1 MEGCVRARA
10 REQAARPV
18 VRSRQGP
25 DTRAVGIHRVSRERK
40 ESRYV
45 HVDGAATS
53 AASAS
58 TDRHCNRIPVACA
71 VAHRAPVRRRPW
83 RQARRPRSAT
93 TTRRRSVDDDDN
105 ARRPARV
112 VSTYRTQPSIPET
125 VRCSSGTCD
134 PSVRLRDR
142 RNDDAAVLHGVAA
155 CSGPADGNAAV
166 RRDPAAT
173 VHVPRAC
180 TSTARLHATASRR
193 GSTPRRRVEAPRH
206 GVVSRRR
213 VAMPRRASRRRR
225 LSPGVADAWGSHGAS
240 GRRGCG
246 ACVTQRRVCVCVC
259 VCVCCVHP
267 RSGSTR
273 CGNGS
278 DERGRAGVPGSRR
291 AAALPRLTT
300 RAHGARSN
308 APHLAARRSTFLR
321 RRAGTAPPQQ
331 STGTSTLFVVWTLYR
346 ARTRTVPPCR
356 QGTVGEV
363 LTRRTR
369 HTPRGHTRMAQRT
382 QQVAPWTRGGA
393 RCVPRMVRLCVLR
406 T

>member
-25 DTRAVGIHRVSRERK
+25 DTRAVGIRRVPRERE

-45 HVDGAATS
+45 HVDRAATS

-155 CSGPADGNAAV
+155 CSGPADGNAAD
-166 RRDPAAT
+166 RRDQRQLSMSHA
-173 VHVPRAC
+173 RA
-180 TSTARLHATASRR
+180 RPRR
-193 GSTPRRRVEAPRH
+193 GSMPRRRVEAPRH
-206 GVVSRRR
+206 GV
-213 VAMPRRASRRRR
+213 ASRLHATASCR
-225 LSPGVADAWGSHGAS
+225 GVASQCRV
-240 GRRGCG
+240 GRRGDADCH
-246 ACVTQRRVCVCVC
+246 Q
-259 VCVCCVHP
+259 
-267 RSGSTR
+267 GS
-273 CGNGS
+273 
-278 DERGRAGVPGSRR
+278 P
-291 AAALPRLTT
+291 
-300 RAHGARSN
+300 
-308 APHLAARRSTFLR
+308 
-321 RRAGTAPPQQ
+321 
-331 STGTSTLFVVWTLYR
+331 
-346 ARTRTVPPCR
+346 
-356 QGTVGEV
+356 
-363 LTRRTR
+363 
-369 HTPRGHTRMAQRT
+369 
-382 QQVAPWTRGGA
+382 TRGVA
-393 RCVPRMVRLCVLR
+393 TVRLADEAAERV
-406 T
+406 